1 MILLLPINITYQR
14 LDLILLSIYIN
25 YVLSWYKMM
34 NIEILHFEQI
44 QIRRIKTK
52 NRNKEYTELRDF
64 VSQKF
69 FALDLN
75 KFNYLR

>member
-1 MILLLPINITYQR
+1 
-14 LDLILLSIYIN
+14 
-25 YVLSWYKMM
+25 M